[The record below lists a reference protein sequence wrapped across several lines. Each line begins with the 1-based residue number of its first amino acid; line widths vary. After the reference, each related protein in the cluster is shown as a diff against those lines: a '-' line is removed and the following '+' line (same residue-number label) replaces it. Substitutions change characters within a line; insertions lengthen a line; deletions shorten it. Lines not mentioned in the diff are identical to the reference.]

1 MTPGDCGFTPDE
13 IKEIYEE
20 LDLHEEGIT
29 EEEVTRRKT
38 RIFVGGLKFAS
49 EDHVLH
55 DYFATFGKIKE
66 AVVIRDRKTGLSKG
80 YGFVT
85 MLEDLPALK
94 AIVDKSPK
102 LDGRRCNV
110 NLAYIGQKKKPLSK
124 RSYPKLRDMQHLPP
138 QIYPNGIM
146 VPPAVMMPDGQY
158 YHVGMHPMHGQQ
170 PIYQLPIEAPPPYDG
185 RGELYQGQMAMMY
198 QNPVLLPQPIVFD
211 NPAGGAAAS
220 ASHPVTNNNNN
231 NIYLTNNIYYHSTD
245 TYDGKDNTKLSFC
258 GPIPPNKPLPQ
269 YILPQPLSPHLQP
282 NIVPASGNISVIDS
296 NDYNNETNEMQ
307 PIILSKNTPD
317 ADKLLHM
324 DHGSQTVNNTLIN
337 SYAVI
342 NSSNDGKVQIG
353 VANFVN
359 ETNAHV
365 VVATANTKNG
375 DTRVT
380 SFASSKTETSSSSN
394 MKIKSNGLING

>member
-1 MTPGDCGFTPDE
+1 MIPGECSFTPEE

-29 EEEVTRRKT
+29 EEEVVRRKT

-85 MLEDLPALK
+85 MLEDVPALK

-124 RSYPKLRDMQHLPP
+124 KSYPKLRDIQHLPP

-158 YHVGMHPMHGQQ
+158 YHIGMQPMPGHQ
-170 PIYQLPIEAPPPYDG
+170 PVYQIPLEAPPPYDG
-185 RGELYQGQMAMMY
+185 RDVFQGQMAMMY
-198 QNPVLLPQPIVFD
+198 QNPVLVPQPIVFE
-211 NPAGGAAAS
+211 NPVN
-220 ASHPVTNNNNN
+220 PVTNNNNN
-231 NIYLTNNIYYHSTD
+231 NIYLTNNIYYHTTD
-245 TYDGKDNTKLSFC
+245 SYDGRTEFKDNTKLSFC
-258 GPIPPNKPLPQ
+258 GPIPPAKAVPQ
-269 YILPQPLSPHLQP
+269 YILPQPSLQP
-282 NIVPASGNISVIDS
+282 NMVPVSGSITVPVIDAS
-296 NDYNNETNEMQ
+296 NFNVENDVQ
-307 PIILSKNTPD
+307 PIILSKNTSALINPD
-317 ADKLLHM
+317 K
-324 DHGSQTVNNTLIN
+324 GSEISKAINNQIN

-342 NSSNDGKVQIG
+342 NNSSGDGKVQIG

-359 ETNAHV
+359 DSASHI
-365 VVATANTKNG
+365 VVATANSKNG
-375 DTRVT
+375 DSRVT
-380 SFASSKTETSSSSN
+380 SFTSSKESLN
-394 MKIKSNGLING
+394 IKNKKQAMNS